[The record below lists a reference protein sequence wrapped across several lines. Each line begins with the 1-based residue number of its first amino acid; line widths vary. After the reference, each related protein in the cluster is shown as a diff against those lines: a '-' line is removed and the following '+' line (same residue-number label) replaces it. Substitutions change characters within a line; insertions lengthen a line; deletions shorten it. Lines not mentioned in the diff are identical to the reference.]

1 VEIPI
6 LFFGAILFLTFDFH
20 LKRTTFHLNFSFS
33 QIEHILLSSN
43 RLEAVDVISLSSTC
57 RRLRNFFYRSAAI
70 WKTLFST
77 NFAEISRSVEKK
89 IERLAD
95 EDHDLHILW
104 QKLFMQRFVAGKLV
118 RREVE
123 RMSKKFFHRQ
133 DLSNED
139 MEHFVDLVP
148 LFDGSDNFD
157 EMEDEQKLKVL
168 ANNNCIHFE
177 TT

>member
-1 VEIPI
+1 
-6 LFFGAILFLTFDFH
+6 
-20 LKRTTFHLNFSFS
+20 
-33 QIEHILLSSN
+33 
-43 RLEAVDVISLSSTC
+43 
-57 RRLRNFFYRSAAI
+57 LRNFFYRSAAI

-168 ANNNCIHFE
+168 TATIVYILKSPNVIYDNVCYKLVYVMINLAKKVPAISEPHKSLLG
-177 TT
+177 